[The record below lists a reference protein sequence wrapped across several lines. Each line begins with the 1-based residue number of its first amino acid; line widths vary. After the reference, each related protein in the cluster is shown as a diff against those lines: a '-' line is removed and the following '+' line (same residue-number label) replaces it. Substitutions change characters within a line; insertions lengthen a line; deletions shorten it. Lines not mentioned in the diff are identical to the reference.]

1 MSSLHD
7 LEKQLQSLSR
17 GEKAQLLQWVAR
29 DLGDSFPGV
38 ENTPGICGG
47 EPCIVRT
54 RIPVWVLEQSRRPPA
69 ELSDTLGGGS
79 RRFVLPKRC
88 FVMTNLVPGSVWG
101 KPRSSIAK
109 TCMRSSGRGVACGF
123 QAKANGSQAQKVRLG
138 ARRGGVLC

>member
-1 MSSLHD
+1 MHRANPDSGVGPGAISA
-7 LEKQLQSLSR
+7 E
-17 GEKAQLLQWVAR
+17 
-29 DLGDSFPGV
+29 GDIGS
-38 ENTPGICGG
+38 
-47 EPCIVRT
+47 
-54 RIPVWVLEQSRRPPA
+54 RPPA